1 VGTLTPADLIGLTGV
16 SATVSVGNVAPLGYG
31 DVTATQSA
39 SYSDVTATQSAG
51 YSDVNSV

>member
-1 VGTLTPADLIGLTGV
+1 MGLTGV

-39 SYSDVTATQSAG
+39 SYSNVTATQSAS
-51 YSDVNSV
+51 YTDVNSI